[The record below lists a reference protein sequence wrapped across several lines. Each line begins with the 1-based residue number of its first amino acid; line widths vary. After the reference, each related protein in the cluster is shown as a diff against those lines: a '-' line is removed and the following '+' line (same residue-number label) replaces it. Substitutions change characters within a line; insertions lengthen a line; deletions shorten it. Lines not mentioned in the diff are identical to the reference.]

1 MAKLGFM
8 VTRSLSASAG
18 SRTLQFLAA
27 AALGKQHEVS
37 VFFTADGVYQCMR
50 RKKNPGADDNDLS
63 QKLQSLAQA
72 GAKLVASSSCLEM
85 RGITLNDVC
94 PGVKVVTYEDI
105 ARQIGLL
112 EQVVCL

>member
-1 MAKLGFM
+1 
-8 VTRSLSASAG
+8 
-18 SRTLQFLAA
+18 
-27 AALGKQHEVS
+27 
-37 VFFTADGVYQCMR
+37 MR